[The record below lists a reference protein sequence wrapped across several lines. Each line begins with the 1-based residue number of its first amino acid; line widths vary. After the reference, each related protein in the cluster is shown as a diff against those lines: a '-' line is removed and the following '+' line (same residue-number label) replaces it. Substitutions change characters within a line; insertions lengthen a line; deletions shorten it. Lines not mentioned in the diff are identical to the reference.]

1 MFSVMRKPEHQRVNV
16 LAKLV
21 EQKPIAKPG
30 EKHFILEMFY
40 KKNTGKFGGNYH
52 RHPEEQSN

>member
-30 EKHFILEMFY
+30 EKHFILGMFY
-40 KKNTGKFGGNYH
+40 KNTDKFGGKSH
-52 RHPEEQSN
+52 RHPE